1 MWVGGGNRR
10 GIPREELEDVK
21 LEAGVSVRWPP
32 TQPTRG
38 TVRRPESPMP
48 PTEIPLHRVGG
59 TGPRRRARL
68 RRPVPQGGTGDHF
81 CPQTTARERPVST
94 RVTESVCSQQH
105 SPGSG
110 LGDSLVG
117 GEGLAISWEVTA
129 DTCLTEGVVSGWRG
143 PPPVATSSGEAEE
156 VGESGGGGR
165 ERGSGGAGG
174 EGVARGAPCSRAA
187 LRPLLFHPRG
197 PPGLPAGPL
206 ELCVLTLAL
215 SVLQRP
221 TAQTPH
227 FQNVRHSPHG
237 GHLQR
242 KLLNPTI
249 PTVSPPQ
256 PCNCH
261 RVPHQGRLRKSDAPP
276 RPPQASGG
284 RGR

>member
-38 TVRRPESPMP
+38 TVRRSESPMP

-59 TGPRRRARL
+59 TGPRHRARL

-156 VGESGGGGR
+156 VGESGGGGKGAGLR
-165 ERGSGGAGG
+165 RGGWRGGGARSSVLTGC
-174 EGVARGAPCSRAA
+174 APPSALPSSRAPGPASRASGA
-187 LRPLLFHPRG
+187 LRVDFGSLCSATANG
-197 PPGLPAGPL
+197 PDSAFPERTTFSTRRPFTEKTAEPDNPH
-206 ELCVLTLAL
+206 CFATSAL
-215 SVLQRP
+215 
-221 TAQTPH
+221 
-227 FQNVRHSPHG
+227 
-237 GHLQR
+237 
-242 KLLNPTI
+242 
-249 PTVSPPQ
+249 
-256 PCNCH
+256 
-261 RVPHQGRLRKSDAPP
+261 
-276 RPPQASGG
+276 
-284 RGR
+284 

>member
-81 CPQTTARERPVST
+81 CPQTTTRERPVST

-143 PPPVATSSGEAEE
+143 PPTCGHELGRGRGGGGER
-156 VGESGGGGR
+156 GGGGGGR

-174 EGVARGAPCSRAA
+174 EGVARSSVLTGCAPPSALPSSRAPGPASRASGA
-187 LRPLLFHPRG
+187 LRVDFGSLRSATANG
-197 PPGLPAGPL
+197 PDSAFPERTTFSTRRPFTEKTAKPDNPH
-206 ELCVLTLAL
+206 CFATSAL
-215 SVLQRP
+215 
-221 TAQTPH
+221 
-227 FQNVRHSPHG
+227 
-237 GHLQR
+237 
-242 KLLNPTI
+242 
-249 PTVSPPQ
+249 
-256 PCNCH
+256 
-261 RVPHQGRLRKSDAPP
+261 
-276 RPPQASGG
+276 
-284 RGR
+284 